1 MRVLTQIAMISVIIL
16 SSKLCKTT
24 TASPQRANVVQMN
37 SGYDNGPSKV
47 QEKLAYPD
55 VAALH
60 QEIDDENDP
69 DAAQLRPVP
78 RSRFINPKWRSQQHL
93 RESPPLHLHPIQQ
106 VHEDHS
112 IKSETDGHSIM
123 DQNEKAIPRLDGNK
137 DPISDEVSEPGD
149 VPETH
154 VQSLSEDEQSTQGNS
169 PSDAQYYSEKGLDSG
184 TSVQNE
190 PVRKVELRDGAE
202 NQIANWGKQ
211 NVTKSSKIDE
221 EEAKLR
227 TQTNNLVKWL
237 RNRLRKR
244 LEEVASLEHEMQTE
258 EIILQN
264 LNESIANTTT
274 QRENEIRLK
283 LENLKR
289 LKNFEH
295 TASEPNEKIQEV
307 TADKDKLAEQL
318 AQITRTYESLAQV
331 YKDLNVKLSSAGLS
345 HWLETRGKE
354 YMPETAVGVLSK
366 SVDVLSPVTESIEKA
381 YEMDNHLVEE
391 VENVVP
397 VLAKKSIISK
407 VIEDLTMLIPLLPMF
422 VIWYRLVQIFDSLS
436 ILHIVFYTSAAIV
449 GELLIVVLMSVYLG
463 HEALRVCQSTNE
475 LFLSGGLLLN
485 FVVVL
490 GLLCA
495 QTLICILR
503 PCQPELVQLMLTAVV
518 VQHFWRHVFVPVMV
532 GHPVTTTVVANVG
545 YVFVLGFICHQK
557 KEILDWQT
565 PYDAQIAKAWT
576 AATHW
581 TRETA
586 QAMGN
591 VFHESGST
599 AVQKH
604 EDNKSIVSSSLTDDS
619 ESEMSTVSSVS
630 QPMTEKMGSPPPAR
644 NFPLSLLGFSRN
656 DNCVGQ
662 SLGQDSRAEVVE
674 PHTRYARW
682 TGVTA
687 WPTRAS
693 VRGHQVN
700 WGNNEP
706 TQGRISMTR
715 SRRFVGTIRYNSNKN
730 GMTSGLR

>member
-1 MRVLTQIAMISVIIL
+1 MRVLTQIAMITVIIL
-16 SSKLCKTT
+16 SSELCKTT
-24 TASPQRANVVQMN
+24 TASPQRANIVQMN
-37 SGYDNGPSKV
+37 SGFYNGPSKT
-47 QEKLAYPD
+47 QEKLTYPD

-60 QEIDDENDP
+60 QETDDENDP
-69 DAAQLRPVP
+69 DAVQLRPVA
-78 RSRFINPKWRSQQHL
+78 RSRFINPQWRGQQYL
-93 RESPPLHLHPIQQ
+93 RESPPLHLHPIQK
-106 VHEDHS
+106 VHEDYS
-112 IKSETDGHSIM
+112 AKAETDKHTIV
-123 DQNEKAIPRLDGNK
+123 DQNEQAIPRLKGNR
-137 DPISDEVSEPGD
+137 DLVSDEVPEPGN
-149 VPETH
+149 VPEAL
-154 VQSLSEDEQSTQGNS
+154 VQSVSEDEQSAQRNS
-169 PSDAQYYSEKGLDSG
+169 PSDAQYYSEKGVDSG

-190 PVRKVELRDGAE
+190 PVRKFELRDGTEKQVADWE
-202 NQIANWGKQ
+202 GKQ

-221 EEAKLR
+221 EEDKLK
-227 TQTNNLVKWL
+227 TQTNKLVKWL

-244 LEEVASLEHEMQTE
+244 LEEVANLEHKMQTE
-258 EIILQN
+258 EIILLN
-264 LNESIANTTT
+264 LNKSIANTTT

-295 TASEPNEKIQEV
+295 TASEPDEKIQEV

-391 VENVVP
+391 VESVVP

-495 QTLICILR
+495 QMLICILR

-545 YVFVLGFICHQK
+545 YIFVLGFICHQK

-591 VFHESGST
+591 VFHESGS

-604 EDNKSIVSSSLTDDS
+604 EDNKSIRSSSLTDDS

-630 QPMTEKMGSPPPAR
+630 QPVIEKVGSPPPAR
-644 NFPLSLLGFSRN
+644 NFPPSLLGFSSN
-656 DNCVGQ
+656 SNCVGQ
-662 SLGQDSRAEVVE
+662 SLGRNNRAEAVE

-682 TGVTA
+682 TGVMA

-700 WGNNEP
+700 WGDNEP
-706 TQGRISMTR
+706 TQSRISMTR
-715 SRRFVGTIRYNSNKN
+715 SRRFIAATRFNSNKN